1 MILHLSQ
8 ALAKRLKCR
17 LSLADAKVNQLGRVD
32 SWSADI
38 FRITRLGTHALIMH
52 DASLWPIIL
61 PLAGCTRYE
70 DFLQSLLLHIE
81 ASCLSVGGH
90 FDRSNLSV
98 IATKRSNRSI
108 IGSMNEAKFLLG
120 HYVGARTDDSG
131 EVDWAA
137 ARDEL
142 AQTPFT
148 VVEGHFPDKRFAQL
162 VVEGMR
168 SGE

>member
-17 LSLADAKVNQLGRVD
+17 LSLADSKVNQPGRVD

-38 FRITRLGTHALIMH
+38 FRFPRLGTHALVMH

-61 PLAGCTRYE
+61 PLAGCKRYA
-70 DFLQSLLLHIE
+70 DFLQTLLFHIE
-81 ASCLSVGGH
+81 ASYLSVGGR
-90 FDRSNLSV
+90 FDRSNLTV

-108 IGSMNEAKFLLG
+108 IGSMNEARFLLG
-120 HYVGARTDDSG
+120 HYVGGSMDGFG
-131 EVDWAA
+131 EVDWPA
-137 ARDEL
+137 ARDQL

-148 VVEGHFPDKRFAQL
+148 AVEGHFPDKRFAQL
-162 VVEGMR
+162 VVQGMR

>member
-17 LSLADAKVNQLGRVD
+17 LSLTDAKINQTGRVD

-38 FRITRLGTHALIMH
+38 FRIPRLGTHALIMH

-61 PLAGCTRYE
+61 PLPGSKSYE
-70 DFLQSLLLHIE
+70 DFLQALLFHIE
-81 ASCLSVGGH
+81 ASYFSVGGY
-90 FDRSNLSV
+90 FDRSNLTV

-108 IGSMNEAKFLLG
+108 IGSMNEARFLLG
-120 HYVGARTDDSG
+120 HYVGARMNDSG

-137 ARDEL
+137 ARDQL

-148 VVEGHFPDKRFAQL
+148 AVEGHFPDKRFAQL
-162 VVEGMR
+162 VVQEMR